1 MDNAVFTNFINCVD
15 SLGDTVAVT
24 IRAFPPNCSKINY
37 NNQCS
42 TANSAWLP
50 AITVC
55 RQNLFA

>member
-1 MDNAVFTNFINCVD
+1 MDNAVFTKYIKCRK
-15 SLGDTVAVT
+15 STGEIAEVT
-24 IRAFPPNCSKINY
+24 IRAFPPSCPKINY

-55 RQNLFA
+55 RQSLFA